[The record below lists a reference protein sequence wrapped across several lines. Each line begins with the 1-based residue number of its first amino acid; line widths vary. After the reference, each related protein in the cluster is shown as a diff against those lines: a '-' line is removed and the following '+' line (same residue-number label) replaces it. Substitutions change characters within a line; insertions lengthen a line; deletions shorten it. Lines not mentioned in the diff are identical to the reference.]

1 MYIIFDTNVLL
12 KNPALITEHKGSIV
26 ITPTILNE
34 LDFLKKDTKH
44 GKNACLAINNIEK
57 DDAIILKQ
65 INISEKIGNDNR
77 ILKEVLSQHKPNSI
91 LLVSDDAGMRLKAK
105 NHEIESK
112 SLLEF
117 IEDIS
122 KSEKSST
129 EKNNIKEKQQ
139 LYKFLL
145 ERQFIQCNNSISNGI
160 DFNFHLENGSTPLIE
175 SIKNKNFKAFDFIIS
190 CKNTDLD
197 LSDNGK
203 LKLTPFLCASQRR
216 QIETM
221 KKLINAGANHH
232 ITIKGRNSGNSAL
245 LIAAFDNSLNVV
257 KFLLENKEL
266 EVSINQTDG
275 NGFTALIKASF
286 QGHIEL
292 VKYLLSMKADPFIR
306 DKKDMSALDHAKENN
321 NIQIISLIEEYI
333 RSCKGKFNG

>member
-1 MYIIFDTNVLL
+1 MHIIFDTNVLL
-12 KNPALITEHKGSIV
+12 KNPALITQYKNSIV

-34 LDFLKKDTKH
+34 LDYRKKDSIH
-44 GKNACLAINNIEK
+44 GMTASIAINNIEK
-57 DDAIILKQ
+57 DEVAVSKPII
-65 INISEKIGNDNR
+65 NNEKINNDIR
-77 ILKEVLSQHKPNSI
+77 ILKEAISQYNVKDI
-91 LLVSDDAGMRLKAK
+91 QIVSDDAGMRLNAK
-105 NHEIESK
+105 NKGIKSFSLSDFIIENEVK
-112 SLLEF
+112 EKLLA
-117 IEDIS
+117 
-122 KSEKSST
+122 EK
-129 EKNNIKEKQQ
+129 KNIKEKHE
-139 LYKFLL
+139 LYRLL
-145 ERQFIQCNNSISNGI
+145 KEGKLHECQKMINNNI
-160 DFNFHLENGSTPLIE
+160 DFNFHIENGSTPLIE
-175 SIKNKNFKAFDFIIS
+175 SIKLRNFKALDFIIS
-190 CKNTDLD
+190 CRNTDLD